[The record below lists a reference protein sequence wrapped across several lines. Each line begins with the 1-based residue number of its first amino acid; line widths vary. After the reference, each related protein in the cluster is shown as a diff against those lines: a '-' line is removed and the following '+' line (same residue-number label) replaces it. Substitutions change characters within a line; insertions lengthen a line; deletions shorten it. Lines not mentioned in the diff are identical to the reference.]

1 MTHLL
6 HLLLNLLFFSNYINN
21 IVNHKMDAK
30 YVQIDG
36 TESLVKIDRF
46 VVVFDSST
54 KKSFIVLLLLFI
66 ILAFEN
72 VFKFYVVIFYEL
84 MD

>member
-1 MTHLL
+1 
-6 HLLLNLLFFSNYINN
+6 
-21 IVNHKMDAK
+21 MDAK